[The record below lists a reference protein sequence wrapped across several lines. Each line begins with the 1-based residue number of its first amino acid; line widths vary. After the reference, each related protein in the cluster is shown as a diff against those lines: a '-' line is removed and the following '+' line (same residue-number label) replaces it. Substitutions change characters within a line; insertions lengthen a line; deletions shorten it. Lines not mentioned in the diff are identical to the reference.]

1 MKRTFFALILG
12 YISIFGNSAAAQE
25 YYLGEIRYVAFN
37 FAPVGWHEC
46 DGSLMS
52 IMQNQALFA
61 LLGTTYGGNGTTT
74 FALPD
79 IRGRVLVAAG
89 NGQGLSPYT
98 QGEEGG
104 QESHTLIPSEMP
116 VHIHTAVVSIPASTK
131 EGNANIPTNAVPAN
145 TKLLDKEYSTE
156 TPDTTMM
163 SVQVQTA
170 TAGGSQPHDIRQPYI
185 AMKCIIAVQGI
196 YPSHP

>member
-1 MKRTFFALILG
+1 MKKTVLTLVLG

-37 FAPVGWHEC
+37 FAPVNWHEC

-52 IMQNQALFA
+52 ISQNQALFS
-61 LLGTTYGGNGTTT
+61 LLGTTYGGNGVTT

-79 IRGRVLVAAG
+79 IRGRVLVGAG
-89 NGQGLSPYT
+89 TGPNLSSYV

-104 QESHTLIPSEMP
+104 QESHILLLNEIPA
-116 VHIHTAVVSIPASTK
+116 HIHSAVVTIPASTK